1 PPRDRRGA
9 PSVWRTG
16 RTEIIAELSD
26 DALAKVAGSREQLTA
41 LRALH
46 VGAVMVVPLRV
57 RDDTIG
63 SLTFI
68 GPRGGRAFDNADRVL
83 AEQIAAGAAFAI
95 DNAMRADERARS
107 IAAAE
112 VALAERLAFMSSLS
126 HGLRT
131 PLHAIFG
138 YAQLLAEGVRG
149 PLTGDQ
155 QHDVQRIQA
164 NERHLLNLVDSV
176 IAFARWDDGENLI
189 TEDVPVHDAVAS
201 ARRAT
206 EASAAARHIIS
217 GVSGDSVD
225 RDIYVRADATR
236 LEEILLQLM
245 TNAVRFSRPG
255 ATVTVD
261 ARVVGDCVWIRV
273 TDTGIGIAEEDLGL
287 VFQPFVRGRNALA
300 RAEEGRREG
309 RGLGL
314 AISRKLARA
323 MGGEVSVVSQEGVGS
338 AFTLALPRG
347 RAPHA
352 GNEYTL
358 TALFPARRTRHERR
372 DTAQLV
378 DVESKHRR
386 RTADS
391 RRASRVHAGAIPQLH
406 DALQRYRVTQRAPG
420 AFGLVAAAANDDARD
435 PSRILQLR
443 SGQQEPRTC
452 RNDLPQA
459 DVRAKIHPVL
469 AIRVPDGPNIRVAPR
484 GERQVAEASAPQQG
498 LALGRRHR
506 RVQKLG
512 WTNIGRRCHE

>member
-1 PPRDRRGA
+1 MLSRDTTELRSQLIERLHAHEEQADFLKNASRLVASATTLAMNAHGLDETLASVARFTLPHPNVWSILDLRHGEGHDSPPRRVAVLHPDPLVQSAAATLIDGWPPPRDRRGA

-352 GNEYTL
+352 GNE
-358 TALFPARRTRHERR
+358 
-372 DTAQLV
+372 
-378 DVESKHRR
+378 
-386 RTADS
+386 
-391 RRASRVHAGAIPQLH
+391 
-406 DALQRYRVTQRAPG
+406 
-420 AFGLVAAAANDDARD
+420 
-435 PSRILQLR
+435 
-443 SGQQEPRTC
+443 
-452 RNDLPQA
+452 
-459 DVRAKIHPVL
+459 
-469 AIRVPDGPNIRVAPR
+469 
-484 GERQVAEASAPQQG
+484 
-498 LALGRRHR
+498 
-506 RVQKLG
+506 
-512 WTNIGRRCHE
+512 